1 MIPRTGHTLQT
12 FGLCSL
18 RTIVT
23 TPHMPHDSNTQPES
37 LPVPVDAGAAA
48 HLPGQRI
55 PSVTLPATDGSE
67 VDLSAVAGRAV
78 VFTYPRTSRPEQHP
92 PVPDWDSVPEARF
105 STLQTSAFRD
115 LAAEFDALG
124 CRVFGLSTQEPAEQ
138 RELAEQLH
146 LPFPVLSDAALR
158 LTQPLRLPTFSDA
171 GHVLMLKRIIWVQTD
186 GVIEHVFSPVFPP
199 ERNAA
204 DVLAWLE
211 ARSGRRA
218 RGAP

>member
-1 MIPRTGHTLQT
+1 M
-12 FGLCSL
+12 
-18 RTIVT
+18 
-23 TPHMPHDSNTQPES
+23 TPPMPHDPNTQPES
-37 LPVPVDAGAAA
+37 LPVPIDDRAAA

-55 PSVTLPATDGSE
+55 PSVTLPATDGTQ
-67 VDLSAVAGRAV
+67 VDLSAVPGRAV
-78 VFTYPRTSRPEQHP
+78 VFAYPRTSRPEQHP
-92 PVPDWDSVPEARF
+92 PVPDSDSVPEARL

-115 LAAEFDALG
+115 LAAEFGALG
-124 CRVFGLSTQEPAEQ
+124 CRVFGLSTQELAEQ
-138 RELAEQLH
+138 RELAELLR
-146 LPFPVLSDAALR
+146 LPFPVLSDAGRR

-171 GHVLMLKRIIWVQTD
+171 GHVLMLKRIIWVQRD

-211 ARSGRRA
+211 ASLGRQA